1 MWSNPFGSFKCKW
14 TQYER
19 VTNYDI
25 SMRQKNVGARLFQEK
40 ISAKLYIRRSEWKQM
55 QRIWVVIYIN
65 LNANKKTIYPNKIRY
80 TSFPIGMNS
89 TQNSLVE
96 ICWRSMHTEIGFI
109 GLHYTC
115 DYIMQVTMLYD
126 SMYKGGTNLI
136 LESCMLRK
144 YQSMRGMNSHLRS
157 STHDWNRIIEFCF
170 YLLIMT
176 ITKGV
181 NAQMWVFLT
190 IIQRRMWCVNTLR
203 IHLPYKG
210 WVSLKLWIIL
220 ASFFHKHGVV
230 RVLLIQP
237 KKKIF

>member
-157 STHDWNRIIEFCF
+157 STHDWNRDNRILFLFVDNDYNERCQCSDV
-170 YLLIMT
+170 
-176 ITKGV
+176 GV
-181 NAQMWVFLT
+181 FDNYTAAYVMCEYVKDPFT
-190 IIQRRMWCVNTLR
+190 IQRLGVIKAMNNTR
-203 IHLPYKG
+203 Q
-210 WVSLKLWIIL
+210 
-220 ASFFHKHGVV
+220 FF
-230 RVLLIQP
+230 P
-237 KKKIF
+237 